1 MKQKFFVILNTSVS
15 HCGISLSSRTFDAK
29 ELQPQSAVSV
39 VSLRDAKKCLEYKLQ
54 ATRAIHK
61 TYPLGIS
68 GYTVSDTQSKIHLP
82 LLLSRRVIA
91 FSRLVKTI
99 IRFLARTRSSGFG
112 IDRYDNLRR
121 SPSSRPSK
129 SHKKVCPFDRRN
141 AVTRYPEIW
150 SACRA

>member
-1 MKQKFFVILNTSVS
+1 MKKKFLVFQDLAKFVYVRCEGTA
-15 HCGISLSSRTFDAK
+15 T
-29 ELQPQSAVSV
+29 AVSV

-61 TYPLGIS
+61 TYPLGTS

-112 IDRYDNLRR
+112 IDRYANLRR
-121 SPSSRPSK
+121 LPSSRPSK
-129 SHKKVCPFDRRN
+129 FHKKVCPFDRRN
-141 AVTRYPEIW
+141 AVTRYAEIW
-150 SACRA
+150 NACRA